1 MKAGI
6 NLRIELNF
14 ERSVFMSEKAKTVRV
29 AVVQAAPVVFDL
41 EKTLEKALGLIKDA
55 AQKRA
60 NIVVFPET
68 FIPGYPRGLTFGFNI
83 GARTMEGRKDF
94 QRFHDNCVAVPG
106 PEVDILAKAAA
117 ENNVYLAMGITEKDG
132 KNIDGTLHCCMLFFG
147 PDGTFL
153 GRHRKL
159 KPTGSERYIW
169 GEDDGSTLTVVDTP
183 YGQMGALICWE
194 NYMPLA
200 RAAMYQKGV
209 KLYLA
214 PTADQRDTF
223 QCTLRHIAIEGRCF
237 VICCNQ
243 YMEKGMYPTDLNGYA
258 EIEAQPEVMCRGGS
272 CVVNPF
278 GEYVAGPVFGREE
291 ILIADLDLDQITQ
304 GKADFDCIGHY
315 SRPDIFELIVHEKK
329 SGE

>member
-1 MKAGI
+1 
-6 NLRIELNF
+6 
-14 ERSVFMSEKAKTVRV
+14 MSEKAKTVRV

-41 EKTLEKALGLIKDA
+41 EKTLEKAIGLIREA
-55 AQKRA
+55 AEKGA

-106 PEVDILAKAAA
+106 PEVDILGKAAA

-132 KNIDGTLHCCMLFFG
+132 NNIDGTLHCCMLFFG

-169 GEDDGSTLTVVDTP
+169 GQDDGSTLTVVDTP

-200 RAAMYQKGV
+200 RAAMYQKGI

-237 VICCNQ
+237 AICCNQ
-243 YMEKGMYPTDLNGYA
+243 YMEKSMYPTDLYGYA
-258 EIEAQPEVMCRGGS
+258 EIEAQPDVMCRGGS
-272 CVVNPF
+272 CIINPF
-278 GEYVAGPVFGREE
+278 GEYVAGPAFGGEE
-291 ILIADLDLDQITQ
+291 ILVADLDLDQITQ

-315 SRPDIFELIVHEKK
+315 ARPDIFELIVHEKK
-329 SGE
+329 

>member
-1 MKAGI
+1 MKG
-6 NLRIELNF
+6 
-14 ERSVFMSEKAKTVRV
+14 VFLMSEKAKTVRV

-41 EKTLEKALGLIKDA
+41 EKTLEKALGLIKEA
-55 AQKRA
+55 AQKGA

-169 GEDDGSTLTVVDTP
+169 GQDDGSTLTVVDTP

-200 RAAMYQKGV
+200 RAAMYQKGI

-243 YMEKGMYPTDLNGYA
+243 YMEKSMYPTDLYGYA

-272 CVVNPF
+272 CVINPF
-278 GEYVAGPVFGREE
+278 GEYVAGPAFGGEE

-315 SRPDIFELIVHEKK
+315 ARPDIFELIVHEKK
-329 SGE
+329 PDGE

>member
-1 MKAGI
+1 
-6 NLRIELNF
+6 
-14 ERSVFMSEKAKTVRV
+14 MSEKAKTVRV

-41 EKTLEKALGLIKDA
+41 EKTLEKAIGLIHEA
-55 AQKRA
+55 AEKGA

-132 KNIDGTLHCCMLFFG
+132 NNIDGTLHCCMLFFG

-169 GEDDGSTLTVVDTP
+169 GQDDGSTLTVVDTP

-200 RAAMYQKGV
+200 RAAMYQKGI

-243 YMEKGMYPTDLNGYA
+243 YMEKSMYPTDLYGYA
-258 EIEAQPEVMCRGGS
+258 EIEAQPDVMCRGGS
-272 CVVNPF
+272 CIINPF
-278 GEYVAGPVFGREE
+278 GEYVAGPAFGGEE
-291 ILIADLDLDQITQ
+291 ILVADLDLDQITQ

-315 SRPDIFELIVHEKK
+315 ARPDIFELIVHEKK
-329 SGE
+329 

>member
-1 MKAGI
+1 
-6 NLRIELNF
+6 
-14 ERSVFMSEKAKTVRV
+14 MSEKAKTVRV
-29 AVVQAAPVVFDL
+29 AVVQAPPVVFDL
-41 EKTLEKALGLIKDA
+41 EKTLEKALGLIKEA
-55 AQKRA
+55 AEKGA

-132 KNIDGTLHCCMLFFG
+132 NNIDGTLHCCMLFFG

-169 GEDDGSTLTVVDTP
+169 GQDDGSTLTVVDTP

-200 RAAMYQKGV
+200 RAAMYQKGI

-243 YMEKGMYPTDLNGYA
+243 YMEKSMYPTDLYGYA
-258 EIEAQPEVMCRGGS
+258 EIEAQPDVMCRGGS
-272 CVVNPF
+272 CIINPF
-278 GEYVAGPVFGREE
+278 GEYVAGPSFGGEE
-291 ILIADLDLDQITQ
+291 ILVADLDLDQITQ

-315 SRPDIFELIVHEKK
+315 ARPDIFELIVHEKK
-329 SGE
+329 

>member
-1 MKAGI
+1 
-6 NLRIELNF
+6 
-14 ERSVFMSEKAKTVRV
+14 MSEKAKTVRV

-41 EKTLEKALGLIKDA
+41 EKTLEKALGLIKEA
-55 AQKRA
+55 AEKGA

-132 KNIDGTLHCCMLFFG
+132 NNIDGTLHCCMLFFG

-169 GEDDGSTLTVVDTP
+169 GQDDGSTLTVVDTP

-200 RAAMYQKGV
+200 RAAMYQKGI

-243 YMEKGMYPTDLNGYA
+243 YMEKSMYPTDLYGYA
-258 EIEAQPEVMCRGGS
+258 EIEAQPDVMCRGGS
-272 CVVNPF
+272 CIINPF
-278 GEYVAGPVFGREE
+278 GEYVAGPSFGGEE
-291 ILIADLDLDQITQ
+291 ILVADLDLDQITQ

-315 SRPDIFELIVHEKK
+315 ARPDIFELIVHEKK
-329 SGE
+329 

>member
-1 MKAGI
+1 
-6 NLRIELNF
+6 
-14 ERSVFMSEKAKTVRV
+14 MSEKAKTVRV

-41 EKTLEKALGLIKDA
+41 EKTLEKAIGLIREA
-55 AQKRA
+55 AEKGA

-106 PEVDILAKAAA
+106 PEVDILGKAAA

-132 KNIDGTLHCCMLFFG
+132 NNIDGTLHCCMLFFG

-169 GEDDGSTLTVVDTP
+169 GQDDGSTRTVVDTP

-200 RAAMYQKGV
+200 RAAMYQKGI

-243 YMEKGMYPTDLNGYA
+243 YMEKSMYPTDLYGYA
-258 EIEAQPEVMCRGGS
+258 EIEAQPDVMCRGGS
-272 CVVNPF
+272 CIINPF
-278 GEYVAGPVFGREE
+278 GEYVAGPAFGGEE
-291 ILIADLDLDQITQ
+291 ILVADLDLDQITQ

-315 SRPDIFELIVHEKK
+315 ARPDIFELIVHEKK
-329 SGE
+329 

>member
-1 MKAGI
+1 
-6 NLRIELNF
+6 
-14 ERSVFMSEKAKTVRV
+14 MSEKAKTVRV

-41 EKTLEKALGLIKDA
+41 EKTLEKAIGLIREA
-55 AQKRA
+55 AEKGA

-106 PEVDILAKAAA
+106 PEVDILGKAAA

-132 KNIDGTLHCCMLFFG
+132 NNIDGTLHCCMLFFG

-169 GEDDGSTLTVVDTP
+169 GQDDGSTLTVVDTP

-200 RAAMYQKGV
+200 RAAMYQKGI

-243 YMEKGMYPTDLNGYA
+243 YMEKSMYPTDLYGYA
-258 EIEAQPEVMCRGGS
+258 EIGAQPDVMCRGGS
-272 CVVNPF
+272 CIINPF
-278 GEYVAGPVFGREE
+278 GEYVAGPAFGGEE
-291 ILIADLDLDQITQ
+291 ILVADLDLDQITQ

-315 SRPDIFELIVHEKK
+315 ARPDIFELIVHEKK
-329 SGE
+329 

>member
-1 MKAGI
+1 
-6 NLRIELNF
+6 
-14 ERSVFMSEKAKTVRV
+14 MSEKAKTVRV

-41 EKTLEKALGLIKDA
+41 EKTLEKALGLIKEA
-55 AQKRA
+55 AEKGA

-117 ENNVYLAMGITEKDG
+117 ENNVYLAMGIPEKDG
-132 KNIDGTLHCCMLFFG
+132 NNIDGTLHCCMLFFG

-169 GEDDGSTLTVVDTP
+169 GQDDGSTLTVVDTP

-200 RAAMYQKGV
+200 RAAMYQKGI

-243 YMEKGMYPTDLNGYA
+243 YMEKSMYPTDLYGYA
-258 EIEAQPEVMCRGGS
+258 EIEAQPDVMCRGGS
-272 CVVNPF
+272 CIINPF
-278 GEYVAGPVFGREE
+278 GEYVAGPSFGGEE
-291 ILIADLDLDQITQ
+291 ILVADLDLDQITQ

-315 SRPDIFELIVHEKK
+315 ARPDIFELIVHEKK
-329 SGE
+329 

>member
-1 MKAGI
+1 
-6 NLRIELNF
+6 
-14 ERSVFMSEKAKTVRV
+14 MSEKAKTVRV

-41 EKTLEKALGLIKDA
+41 EKTLEKALGLIKEA
-55 AQKRA
+55 AEKGA

-132 KNIDGTLHCCMLFFG
+132 NNIDGTLHCCMLFFG

-169 GEDDGSTLTVVDTP
+169 GQDDGSTLTVVDTP
-183 YGQMGALICWE
+183 YGQMGALRCWE

-200 RAAMYQKGV
+200 RAAMYQKGI

-243 YMEKGMYPTDLNGYA
+243 YMEKSMYPTDLYGYA
-258 EIEAQPEVMCRGGS
+258 EIEAQPDVMCRGGS
-272 CVVNPF
+272 CIINPF
-278 GEYVAGPVFGREE
+278 GEYVAGPSFGGEE
-291 ILIADLDLDQITQ
+291 ILVADLDLDQITQ

-315 SRPDIFELIVHEKK
+315 ARPDIFELIVHEKK
-329 SGE
+329 